1 MGILRLA
8 DINATKRISHDSGD
22 WIEVRANL
30 AKKDI
35 NSILLALPQ
44 ELLNGEGSF
53 TYEAAVGSAEALYK
67 ALVTGWSLDEPTTIE
82 SYLALTGDAAAW
94 VDTTLYEHFNSL
106 SASDDEK
113 GKPSTSAND

>member
-8 DINATKRISHDSGD
+8 DINATKRVEHDSGD

-44 ELLNGEGSF
+44 ELTSGGDTF
-53 TYEAAVGSAEALYK
+53 TFQAAIGSAEALFTS
-67 ALVTGWSLDEPTTIE
+67 LVTGWSLEEPATIE
-82 SYLALTGDAAAW
+82 SYHALTGDAAAW
-94 VDTTLYEHFNSL
+94 VDSTLYEHFNSL
-106 SASDDEK
+106 TLSDDER
-113 GKPSTSAND
+113 GKPSTSPAN